1 MLNYLSNY
9 NDFYIYVFSQ
19 KHRQYDEFEIPYRI
33 KRVYIEEKY
42 STIQLK
48 KQLKIKKIDILIY
61 QFPHGD
67 EIKMLNTLKNIKII
81 IYSHFCF
88 LTWIYFYDIHYFNE
102 LYNSYKESK
111 YIISLVPF
119 ENDYVFKK
127 WGINSILMDNLVTY
141 EYDDAIPS
149 DLSSKIVLMIG
160 RASDRFKRFEL
171 GIQAMKYISS
181 EVKDCEMQIISEM
194 KRINKLEQLI
204 SDLEL
209 TEKVKFLG
217 YISNLTNYFHNASL
231 HIFPTVSEAFPMVL
245 CETKVFGIPN
255 ILTGVD
261 FAAMSQNG
269 TIIIYDDNPETIA
282 KESIKILNNFTYRKK
297 LGEKGRE
304 SMKKYKN
311 EKTIEKW
318 VKLIKAV
325 YKGEKY
331 YNDLKIDNRTIS
343 TKKNK
348 EITERQVKLI
358 NMREPLLINLTIE
371 NLLNFSC
378 IEKIMASL

>member
-1 MLNYLSNY
+1 M
-9 NDFYIYVFSQ
+9 
-19 KHRQYDEFEIPYRI
+19 
-33 KRVYIEEKY
+33 YIEEKY

-181 EVKDCEMQIISEM
+181 EVKDCKMQIISEM

-358 NMREPLLINLTIE
+358 NQFNYRKFVKFFMYRKNYGIIII
-371 NLLNFSC
+371 FKV
-378 IEKIMASL
+378 IKFFVYIFFQ